1 MHATYI
7 PDARNPCNH
16 MGSGLR
22 AETGCRKI
30 YGEVLEV
37 QKNPIRITAY
47 ISKYLQNSSKYI
59 SNGLKKINQ
68 NIFKMYIEIFSCIS
82 SIFLSKSSKRK
93 KNARRG
99 QSVRYRSW
107 WKQGNINGSE

>member
-7 PDARNPCNH
+7 PDARNPYNH

-37 QKNPIRITAY
+37 QKNPIRIPAY
-47 ISKYLQNSSKYI
+47 VSKYLQNSSKYI
-59 SNGLKKINQ
+59 SNGLKNINQ
-68 NIFKMYIEIFSCIS
+68 NKFKCIS
-82 SIFLSKSSKRK
+82 KYLVVYLQYSSP
-93 KNARRG
+93 NL
-99 QSVRYRSW
+99 
-107 WKQGNINGSE
+107 

>member
-1 MHATYI
+1 MHATPVI
-7 PDARNPCNH
+7 TWVVDFVLRQDAGRF
-16 MGSGLR
+16 MGKYLKFK
-22 AETGCRKI
+22 KI
-30 YGEVLEV
+30 RFVF
-37 QKNPIRITAY
+37 QH

-59 SNGLKKINQ
+59 SNGLKNINQ

-93 KNARRG
+93 KNAHRG